1 MYYYSTNNKSIR
13 FSFKEAVLKGLSDDG
28 GLFMPASIPTI
39 NKNFIENIESKTF
52 QEVALEAAKGF
63 IGDEI
68 KGRDLEKIIAD
79 SINFDAPVV
88 RLNDNNFILELFHG
102 PTLAFKDFGARFMA
116 RTFSY
121 FNKDN
126 DEELFILVATSG
138 DTGSAVANG
147 FYLTEGIKVVI
158 LYPSGKISNIQEKQI
173 TTLDKNIIALEIDG
187 TFDDCQKIVKSAFV
201 DKEINKK
208 LNLSS
213 ANSINI
219 ARLIPQSFYYLNA
232 YKQVMKF
239 RKKIVFSV
247 PSGNFGN
254 LTAGLFANEM
264 GMNVKRFIA
273 AVNSNK
279 VFADYLVT
287 GKLEPKPSIRTLSN
301 AMDVGNPSN
310 FLRIVDLYRNDFDR
324 IRKNIYSKS
333 FNDEQTISGIKEVY
347 ERFNYVIDPHGAVG
361 YLASKDFLEKQ
372 GKENLVIT
380 LETAHPGKFVDIVK
394 TALGIEVQIPER
406 LEEYLKKEKKSVQLP
421 SKFDDVKDFILNM
434 S

>member
-1 MYYYSTNNKSIR
+1 
-13 FSFKEAVLKGLSDDG
+13 
-28 GLFMPASIPTI
+28 
-39 NKNFIENIESKTF
+39 
-52 QEVALEAAKGF
+52 
-63 IGDEI
+63 
-68 KGRDLEKIIAD
+68 
-79 SINFDAPVV
+79 
-88 RLNDNNFILELFHG
+88 
-102 PTLAFKDFGARFMA
+102 
-116 RTFSY
+116 
-121 FNKDN
+121 
-126 DEELFILVATSG
+126 
-138 DTGSAVANG
+138 
-147 FYLTEGIKVVI
+147 
-158 LYPSGKISNIQEKQI
+158 
-173 TTLDKNIIALEIDG
+173 
-187 TFDDCQKIVKSAFV
+187 
-201 DKEINKK
+201 
-208 LNLSS
+208 
-213 ANSINI
+213 
-219 ARLIPQSFYYLNA
+219 
-232 YKQVMKF
+232 MKF

-333 FNDEQTISGIKEVY
+333 FNDEQTILGIKEVY

-361 YLASKDFLEKQ
+361 YLASKDFLERY
-372 GKENLVIT
+372 GEENLVIT

-421 SKFDDVKDFILNM
+421 NKFDEVKDFILNM

>member
-13 FSFKEAVLKGLSDDG
+13 FSFKEAVLKGLSEDG
-28 GLFMPASIPTI
+28 GLFMPASIPTLD
-39 NKNFIENIESKTF
+39 KSFIENVESKSF
-52 QEVALEAAKGF
+52 QEISLEIAKGF
-63 IGDEI
+63 IDGEI
-68 KGRDLEKIIAD
+68 EESDLEKIITD
-79 SINFDAPVV
+79 SINFDAPIVK
-88 RLNDNNFILELFHG
+88 LDDNNFILELFHG

-121 FNKDN
+121 FDKDN
-126 DEELFILVATSG
+126 DKELIILVATSG

-158 LYPSGKISNIQEKQI
+158 LYPSGKISEIQEKQI

-187 TFDDCQKIVKSAFV
+187 TFDDCQKLVKSAFV
-201 DKEINKK
+201 DKDINEK
-208 LNLSS
+208 LRLSS

-287 GKLEPKPSIRTLSN
+287 GKLEPKPSIRTFSN

-310 FLRIVDLYRNDFDR
+310 FARIIDLYENDFDR
-324 IRKNIYSKS
+324 IQKNIYSKS
-333 FNDEQTISGIKEVY
+333 YNDDQTISAIKEVY
-347 ERFNYVIDPHGAVG
+347 EKFNYVIDPHGAVG
-361 YLASKDFLEKQ
+361 YLASKDFLEKY
-372 GKENLVIT
+372 GEDNLIIT
-380 LETAHPGKFVDIVK
+380 LETAHPSKFVDIVK
-394 TALGIEVQIPER
+394 TALGIEVEIPNR
-406 LEEYLKKEKKSVQLP
+406 LKECLKKEKKSVQLTN
-421 SKFDDVKDFILNM
+421 KFDEVKDFILNM
-434 S
+434 N